1 MNSCLLQMRVIK
13 RSGEAEE
20 VMFDKI
26 SERIRRLV
34 EEPPKLQIDIGKL
47 TQIVIQ
53 SLVDLITTSQIDK
66 ITANVC
72 CDLSMYGNYD
82 YEVLARRIEL
92 SNLYKNTF
100 HKFSQFMKYMVAEEK
115 SLIGDWV
122 GEYIDQHGE
131 QLDEMI
137 DETRDSQFSYLGIS
151 TMLNSYLLIDSNK
164 KVVERPQYLWM
175 RTAIEL
181 WGDNMD
187 AVKECYDL
195 ISQFYMTQAT
205 PTLFNSC
212 LKKNQLS
219 SCMLLTNREDSIP
232 GIYDTLRNAS
242 VLGAESA
249 GIGVDVTNIRSK
261 GTLISSSN
269 RPSRGVI
276 PFLKLYD
283 STAADII
290 DQGGKRPMS
299 IAVYMQPWHADFVEF
314 IKLRSND
321 DNGQYRFRE
330 LFYAVWNNNLLNERA
345 EKNLTWS
352 FFCPTRAPKLLTTY
366 GKVFEE
372 AYIEYENAGVYNF
385 QMPAKEVY
393 KIIAKLMI
401 ETGQPYHLNKDSCN
415 FKSNLKNVAQI
426 NCSNLC
432 TEILIPSGMIE
443 GIENIGVCTLASI
456 NLKKLTTPCKFNMD
470 GEIEI
475 NGSFDFEKLRQ
486 VTRNAVKNLNKCIS
500 HQRYSLDA
508 CMESSFNYRPI
519 GVGIQGLAEVFM
531 LLGYEY
537 ESPEAR
543 ELNQHISEEIY
554 YGALQESMCLAKKYG
569 CYTGFEGSPAQQ
581 GKLQPHLWEEYN
593 KIYGIDWPIKYKY
606 DWDAIAK
613 EVQTTGLY
621 NSLLIAYMPTA
632 STSRLFNTIASFDP
646 NIANIYTKKTIASEF
661 IIINHNLMNT
671 LKEIGIWS
679 YDLQKKII
687 IADGSVQKILEIP
700 PKIRAIYKTA
710 YEMSMKNIMN
720 MAADRG
726 FFICQSQ
733 SLNLYFGDISMPKI
747 TSAINYGMKIGLK
760 TIAYY
765 TRSRSATEAVKVTLM
780 SSSNTTELLDNNSQF
795 NKKNTK
801 PNECN
806 KEDKTCEAC
815 MS

>member
-1 MNSCLLQMRVIK
+1 MNSDLLQMRVTK
-13 RSGEAEE
+13 RSGNVEE

-34 EEPPKLQIDIGKL
+34 EEEPKLQIDVGKL

-53 SLVDLITTSQIDK
+53 SLVDLITTTQIDK

-72 CDLSMYGNYD
+72 CDLSMYGNHD
-82 YEVLARRIEL
+82 YEILARRIEL
-92 SNLYKNTF
+92 SNLYKNTLPT
-100 HKFSQFMKYMVAEEK
+100 FSQFMKYMVTQEK
-115 SLIGDWV
+115 SLIAPWV
-122 GEYIDQHGE
+122 GDYINTFGE
-131 QLDEMI
+131 EIDRMI
-137 DETRDSQFSYLGIS
+137 DESRDKQFAYLGIS
-151 TMLNSYLLIDSNK
+151 TMLNSYLLLDSNNQI
-164 KVVERPQYLWM
+164 VERPQYLWM

-181 WGDNMD
+181 WREDMA

-232 GIYDTLRNAS
+232 GIYNTLSDAS
-242 VLGAESA
+242 ILGAESA
-249 GIGVDVTNIRSK
+249 GIGVDVTNIRGK
-261 GTLISSSN
+261 NTLISSSN

-299 IAVYMQPWHADFVEF
+299 IAVYMQPWHVDFIEF
-314 IKLRSND
+314 VKLRSND
-321 DNGQYRFRE
+321 DDGQHRFRE
-330 LFYAVWNNNLLNERA
+330 LFYAVWNNNLLNYRA
-345 EKNLTWS
+345 EKGLDWS

-366 GKVFEE
+366 GKEFE
-372 AYIEYENAGVYNF
+372 AHYLEYEKAELFNF
-385 QMPAKEVY
+385 QMPAREVY

-415 FKSNLKNVAQI
+415 FKSNLKNIAMV

-432 TEILIPSGMIE
+432 TEILIPSGTIN
-443 GIENIGVCTLASI
+443 GKYNIGVCTLASI
-456 NLKKLTTPCKFNMD
+456 NLKKFVSPCKFDQN
-470 GEIEI
+470 GEVSSP
-475 NGSFDFEKLRQ
+475 GSFDFDTLRN
-486 VTRNAVKNLNKCIS
+486 VARSAVKNLNRCIDQ
-500 HQRYSLDA
+500 QRYSLEA
-508 CMESSFNYRPI
+508 CRESSMNYRPI

-537 ESPEAR
+537 EGHQAR
-543 ELNQHISEEIY
+543 ELNQHIAEEIY
-554 YGALQESMCLAKKYG
+554 YGALQESMELARINGAYS
-569 CYTGFEGSPAQQ
+569 GFYGSPASC

-593 KIYGIDWPIKYKY
+593 QINAIQWPMKYKY
-606 DWDAIAK
+606 NWDEIAK

-621 NSLLIAYMPTA
+621 NSLLVAYMPTA

-661 IIINHNLMNT
+661 IIVNHNLVNT

-679 YDLQKKII
+679 QDLQKKII
-687 IADGSVQKILEIP
+687 MADGSVQNIVEIP

-733 SLNLYFGDISMPKI
+733 SLNLYFGDITMPKI
-747 TSAINYGMKIGLK
+747 TSAIAYGMNIGLK

-780 SSSNTTELLDNNSQF
+780 NSSTTGKDPAPQTET
-795 NKKNTK
+795 NKKNSR
-801 PNECN
+801 PVECN
-806 KEDKTCEAC
+806 RNNKSCESC
-815 MS
+815 MA